1 MGLSRLDNFLKNT
14 RGNILY
20 VSPHDIDATDS
31 IDNQGNSLARPFRTI
46 QRALIESAR
55 FSYQKGIDNDR
66 FAKTTILL
74 YPGDHI
80 VDNRPGLIPEGSN
93 NFINRDGTL
102 TNNFP
107 PFDSTTN
114 FDLTSPN
121 NQLYK
126 FNSVHGGVI
135 VPRGT
140 SIVGYDLRKTKI
152 RPLYVP
158 SPTNDQIERS
168 AVFRVTGACYFWQF
182 TLFDADPNGQAYI
195 DYTTNQF
202 VPNFSHHKLTCF
214 EYADGKNGVTIDDD
228 FQTYKSDRTDLDMY
242 YEKIGLAYGQAS
254 GRDISPDYPSASVD
268 IQTNINEFRIVGS
281 IGEEV
286 GISSI
291 RAGDGIISTPTI
303 TVTTDTDLS
312 GVDVDTPIRIQGVN
326 ATGYDGP
333 FVISEVISST
343 EVKYQVQNPPS
354 DPLPGV
360 AGAKL
365 NIQSDTVTSASPY
378 IFNISLRSV
387 FGMNGLLADG
397 SKADGFKSMM
407 VAQFTGISLQKD
419 NAAFLKYDTET
430 GTYKD
435 ENASGNENLSTD
447 PLSKYKP
454 AYENYHIHV
463 ANDGYAQAVS
473 CFAIGYAAHFKTSS
487 GGDLSITNSNS
498 NFGGRALEA
507 TGFKR
512 DAFAQDDKGY
522 ISHIIPPKELEKE
535 PVTLEYGALDVSKI
549 ADVSVGVATTSAL
562 YLYQETIESSLPSYI
577 SQGYRIGAKNLDTLN
592 VILSDGSG
600 ITTEY
605 SARIVMPPTQATA
618 DEVSSKKQYSVQRSA
633 VGINSINSSVISLDT
648 NHKLLNGE
656 SVRILSDTGEIPDG
670 LEHDVVYFAITDTSF
685 SGITSAHQ
693 LKLARTLNDAI
704 SNSPIT
710 INSRGGSLTVESRV
724 SDKKSGDLG
733 HPVQY
738 DEVNSNW
745 YVQVSAAATENNI
758 HSTIVGL
765 GTTALGDA
773 TPRTFLKRDADNRN
787 LLDTIFRL
795 RYVIPQDVDGIA
807 RPPIDGNVLQESGGT
822 IAATN
827 AEVAKYFSPTTATL
841 SNTGELKNFRIISDA
856 FWNSNIANI
865 ETELPHDLQVGTE
878 VELINIKSTGNTVG
892 AAETGFNGFFTV
904 VGISSTKQFSVGLT
918 TDPGTFTNDIDSRD
932 TSLPHFSRKAYAG
945 TYGVYQ
951 TRTLQDY
958 EKDKSDGIYQLLIT
972 NSSNAPTVTP
982 YTDRRY
988 NQPITD
994 FYPRRD
1000 RDNPVSEAQAT
1011 KTFALPDSIGVT
1023 VVNDPEKSITK
1034 ESLNDGLKDFNI
1046 GIGITDF
1053 FDSSAVGTA
1062 VTFFTEHDHG
1072 LNRATKVSISVA
1084 GQGYGNGVAGTLYGA
1099 KLVGAAT
1106 STCGKHATAAI
1117 TVNSVGAITKVIL
1130 IDGGSA
1136 YGIGNTM
1143 YVAGTAT
1150 TTGFTQ
1156 AVVKVDEIYDNVG
1169 SSVGLDIL
1177 PKPYQNFN
1185 SFYRITGVEIGE
1197 DKKFTT
1203 GASVPIAGIEH
1214 DHESS
1219 TITGVGN
1226 TIASQATLIVTGKTV
1241 DIGSFSYDQTTGIGT
1256 VTTTGAHG
1264 YNPTDKFVI
1273 SGALDP
1279 TTSLPVSLYTGSF
1292 IVQDVISLT
1301 QFTTKIGVGTTT
1313 PAFTGTMMLYRPAFN
1328 PTGGNITAE
1337 NDQTSGRNVPQ
1348 YAGITTTLSS
1358 AVVNRT
1364 IDEISITN
1372 LDKNNLLIGDYL
1384 KVDNEIMRIKETV
1397 DTNPV
1402 KVFRGVLGTIRQ
1414 THLNGSVIRRI
1425 KPRPIEFRRNSLMRA
1440 SGHTFEYTGYGPGNY
1455 STSLPRRQTIDLSV
1469 RDRLNTISARDNGGV
1484 VNFTGMDDEGNF
1496 YIGNKKTSSS
1506 TGQVDSFDIP
1516 VPTTTGGASKQFS
1529 AEEGGFDIIDPLQA
1543 NIRRG
1548 ITVEG
1553 GTDGD
1558 ALSKFDGPVIFNN
1571 KLTSTSP
1578 EGIEATNVLIQ
1589 GDAKISRKFTVGLG
1603 TPTES
1608 GNSGDIVFRANPGD
1622 GEYVGWVYTTKN
1634 NWKKFGTIS
1643 PTGRDG
1649 FAFNE
1654 IGVSTESGAISV
1666 GNTVLNFVGSG
1677 LSITSVSDITSGI
1690 NTVTFTATNPET
1702 PANLNVSGITT
1713 LSGETNFDGAT
1724 SITGVVT
1731 FSGNIPVTV
1740 NSGAAFTGGLNTNQ
1754 LNVIGIATF
1763 GTIGTT
1769 NFGGSVSIGN
1779 SSDVTDRTITVL
1791 SGDNNN
1797 AGFEAMG
1804 NNDGRGYIYLSG
1816 GGINTSNTR
1825 GGGISF
1831 PGNLTPTFATGEVSE
1846 NINFYRKDAGVNE
1859 VLFSYP
1865 YDKNEVTFRSSITIN
1880 SDINVTGIATAG
1892 ISTATSLF
1900 TRDAEVVGVA
1910 TVGIVTATNSFAT
1923 NISASNNV
1931 TVGNDIVD
1939 SKGQTGISS
1948 AVLTSTS
1955 DGVQWASIGAILGS
1969 NVTISNQTS
1978 SKNGNGTTYVNTGD
1992 SMIFVSATIR
2002 VNSWGYYIVAEVD
2015 GNEVALSRD
2024 NGSAAAGN
2032 VWLNIQFFVPRGSS
2046 YKIESYNQNDV
2057 EQTDSTTKSW
2067 VEYTFG

>member
-20 VSPHDIDATDS
+20 VSPHDIDATDAV
-31 IDNQGNSLARPFRTI
+31 DNQGNSLARPFRTI

-66 FAKTTILL
+66 FGKTTILV

-80 VDNRPGLIPEGSN
+80 IDNRPGIIPEGSN

-102 TNNFP
+102 TNDFP
-107 PFDSTTN
+107 PLDSTTN

-158 SPTNDQIERS
+158 SPTNNQIERS
-168 AVFRVTGACYFWQF
+168 SIFRVTGACYFWQF
-182 TLFDADPNGQAYI
+182 TIFDADANGQAYI
-195 DYTTNQF
+195 DYTSNKF

-228 FQTYKSDRTDLDMY
+228 FQTFKSNRTDLDMY

-281 IGEEV
+281 VGEEV

-291 RAGDGIISTPTI
+291 KSGDGVISTSTI
-303 TVTTDTDLS
+303 TVTTDTSLP
-312 GVDVDTPIRIQGVN
+312 GVDVDTPIRISGVDGV
-326 ATGYDGP
+326 GYDGP

-343 EVKYQVQNPPS
+343 QVKYQVQNPPS
-354 DPLPGV
+354 DALPGV
-360 AGAKL
+360 ADAKL

-387 FGMNGLLADG
+387 FGMNGIFADG
-397 SKADGFKSMM
+397 DKADGFKSMM

-419 NAAFLKYDTET
+419 NNAFLKYDPVS
-430 GTYKD
+430 GTYRD
-435 ENASGNENLSTD
+435 QSASGNDNLSTD

-454 AYENYHIHV
+454 GYENYHIHT
-463 ANDGYAQAVS
+463 ANDAYAQAVS

-498 NFGGRALEA
+498 NFGARALEA

-512 DAFAQDDKGY
+512 TAFNQDDKGY
-522 ISHIIPPKELEKE
+522 VTHIIPPKNLEKE
-535 PVTLEYGALDVSKI
+535 PVTLEYNALDVSKI
-549 ADVSVGVATTSAL
+549 SGVVGVASTSAL
-562 YLYQETIESSLPSYI
+562 YLYQETIESSLPNYI

-605 SARIVMPPTQATA
+605 SARVVMPPTQGTTN
-618 DEVSSKKQYSVQRSA
+618 EVSSKKQYTVQRSA
-633 VGINSINSSVISLDT
+633 VGINSINSNTITLNSSHD
-648 NHKLLNGE
+648 LLNGE
-656 SVRILSDTGEIPDG
+656 TVRILSDTGEIPDG
-670 LEHDVVYFAITDTSF
+670 LENDVVYFAITSPTLDPDE
-685 SGITSAHQ
+685 I
-693 LKLARTLNDAI
+693 KLARTLNDAI
-704 SNSPIT
+704 SDSPIT
-710 INSRGGSLTVESRV
+710 LSSRGGSLTVESRV

-738 DEVNSNW
+738 DSTNNNW
-745 YVQVSAAATENNI
+745 YVQVSAASTENSI

-765 GTTALGDA
+765 GTTALGNA

-787 LLDTIFRL
+787 LLDTVFRL
-795 RYVIPQDVDGIA
+795 RYVIPQDVDDIA
-807 RPPIDGNVLQESGGT
+807 RPPIDGNVIQESSGT
-822 IAATN
+822 LAATN
-827 AEVAKYFSPTTATL
+827 AEVEKYFSPTTATL
-841 SNTGELKNFRIISDA
+841 SNTGELKNFRIISNA
-856 FWNSNIANI
+856 FWSSNIAQI
-865 ETELPHDLQVGTE
+865 ETEFPHDLQIGAE
-878 VELINIKSTGNTVG
+878 VEVINIKSTGNSVG
-892 AAETGFNGFFTV
+892 TANTGFNGAFTV
-904 VGISSTKQFSVGLT
+904 TGISSTKQFSVGLT
-918 TDPGTFTNDIDSRD
+918 TDPGTFSSDIDTRD
-932 TSLPHFSRKAYAG
+932 TSLPHFSRRAYAG
-945 TYGVYQ
+945 TYSVYQ
-951 TRTLQDY
+951 TRTLQEY

-972 NSSNAPTVTP
+972 NSSNTPTVEP

-988 NQPITD
+988 IQPISN
-994 FYPRRD
+994 FYPRID
-1000 RDNPVSEAQAT
+1000 RDNPISEAGPT
-1011 KTFALPDSIGVT
+1011 KTFALPDSLGVT
-1023 VVNDPEKSITK
+1023 VVNDPEKSISK

-1053 FDSSAVGTA
+1053 FDSTQVGTA
-1062 VTFFTEHDHG
+1062 VTFFTNLDHG
-1072 LNRATKVSISVA
+1072 LNRATKLSIDVS
-1084 GQGYGNGVAGTLYGA
+1084 GFGYGNGVAGTLYGA

-1117 TVNSVGAITKVIL
+1117 TVNSNGTITDVIL
-1130 IDGGSA
+1130 VDGGSA

-1143 YVAGTAT
+1143 YVTGTAT

-1156 AVVKVDEIYDNVG
+1156 AVVKVDEIYNNLG
-1169 SSVGLDIL
+1169 SSVGMDVL
-1177 PKPYQNFN
+1177 PKPYQSFN
-1185 SFYRITGVEIGE
+1185 TFYEITGISTGE
-1197 DKKFTT
+1197 DKKFTAKPAIPVLAVAPSGGTSTVT
-1203 GASVPIAGIEH
+1203 GI
-1214 DHESS
+1214 
-1219 TITGVGN
+1219 GN

-1241 DIGSFSYDQTTGIGT
+1241 DVSTFTYDNTTGIGT
-1256 VTTTGAHG
+1256 IITSSAHG
-1264 YNPTDKFVI
+1264 YNPTDKFVL
-1273 SGALDP
+1273 SGAVN
-1279 TTSLPVSLYTGSF
+1279 TSTFLPIPLYTNSF
-1292 IVQDVISLT
+1292 IVQDVSSLT
-1301 QFTTKIGVGTTT
+1301 QFTTKIGIGTTT
-1313 PAFTGTMMLYRPAFN
+1313 PAFGGSLKLYRPAFA

-1364 IDEISITN
+1364 GDEISITN

-1384 KVDNEIMRIKETV
+1384 KIDNEILRIKETV
-1397 DTNPV
+1397 SANPV

-1414 THLNGSVIRRI
+1414 THINGAIVRRI

-1455 STSLPRRQTIDLSV
+1455 STSLPSRQTIDLSI
-1469 RDRLNTISARDNGGV
+1469 RDRLNTISAKDNGGV

-1496 YIGNKKTSSS
+1496 YIGNKKTSSA

-1516 VPTTTGGASKQFS
+1516 IPTTTGGASKQFS

-1548 ITVEG
+1548 IIVEG

-1571 KLTSTSP
+1571 KVTSTSSK
-1578 EGIEATNVLIQ
+1578 GIEASSVFIQ
-1589 GDAKISRKFTVGLG
+1589 GNATISRKFTVGVG
-1603 TPTES
+1603 TPVDS
-1608 GNSGDIVFRANPGD
+1608 GNAGDVVFRANPGD
-1622 GEYVGWVYTTKN
+1622 GEYVGWIYTTKN
-1634 NWKKFGTIS
+1634 NWKKFGTIAPS
-1643 PTGRDG
+1643 GRDG

-1654 IGVSTESGAISV
+1654 IGVSTSSGAVSV

-1677 LSITSVSDITSGI
+1677 LTITSVSDIVSGI
-1690 NTVTFTATNPET
+1690 NTITFSATDPT
-1702 PANLNVSGITT
+1702 SPGSLNVTGITT

-1731 FSGNIPVTV
+1731 FSGTAPITANA
-1740 NSGAAFTGGLNTNQ
+1740 GAAFTGGLNTNQ

-1769 NFGGSVSIGN
+1769 GFDGNVSIGN
-1779 SSDVTDRTITVL
+1779 SAEVVDRTLTIL
-1791 SGDNNN
+1791 SGDANN
-1797 AGFEAMG
+1797 AGLEAMG
-1804 NNDGRGYIYLSG
+1804 NNNGRGYIYLSG
-1816 GGINTSNTR
+1816 GGITTSNTR

-1831 PGNLTPTFATGEVSE
+1831 PGNLSPAFATGEQEDNV
-1846 NINFYRKDAGVNE
+1846 NFYRKNAGVNE
-1859 VLFSYP
+1859 VLFYYP
-1865 YDKNEVTFRSSITIN
+1865 YDKNEVTFRSSVVIDN
-1880 SDINVTGIATAG
+1880 DISVSGIATAG
-1892 ISTATSLF
+1892 ISTATSSF
-1900 TRDAEVVGVA
+1900 TKDAEVVGVA
-1910 TVGIVTATNSFAT
+1910 TVGILTATSSFAT

-1948 AVLTSTS
+1948 AILASTS
-1955 DGVQWASIGAILGS
+1955 SGVQWASIGAILGA
-1969 NVTISNQTS
+1969 NVTITNQTG
-1978 SKNGNGTTYVNTGD
+1978 SKNGNGTTYTNTSD
-1992 SMIFVSATIR
+1992 SIIYVSATIR
-2002 VNSWGYYIVAEVD
+2002 TASWGYYIVAEVD
-2015 GNEVALSRD
+2015 GTEVAIDRD
-2024 NGSAAAGN
+2024 NGSAQAGN
-2032 VWLNIQFFVPRGSS
+2032 VWLTVGFYVPRGSS
-2046 YKIESYNQNDV
+2046 YKIESYDQNDV
-2057 EQTDSTTKSW
+2057 EVTNSTTRNW

>member
-20 VSPHDIDATDS
+20 VSPHDIDATDAVE
-31 IDNQGNSLARPFRTI
+31 NQGNSLARPFRTI
-46 QRALIESAR
+46 QRALIEAAR
-55 FSYQKGIDNDR
+55 FSYQRGIDNDR
-66 FAKTTILL
+66 FGKTTILV

-80 VDNRPGLIPEGSN
+80 IDNRPGIIPDGSN
-93 NFINRDGTL
+93 NYINRDGTL
-102 TNNFP
+102 TNDFP

-182 TLFDADPNGQAYI
+182 TLFDADPNGQAYL
-195 DYTTNQF
+195 DYTTNKF

-228 FQTYKSDRTDLDMY
+228 FQTFKSDRTDLDMY
-242 YEKIGLAYGQAS
+242 YEKIGLAYGSAS
-254 GRDISPDYPSASVD
+254 GRDISPDYPSAAID

-281 IGEEV
+281 TGEEV

-291 RAGDGIISTPTI
+291 KAGDGVVSTSVV
-303 TVTTDTDLS
+303 TVTTDTALS

-326 ATGYDGP
+326 STGYDGP
-333 FVISEVISST
+333 FVISEVVSST

-354 DPLPGV
+354 DALPGV

-387 FGMNGLLADG
+387 FGMNGIFADG
-397 SKADGFKSMM
+397 DKADGFKSMM

-419 NAAFLKYDTET
+419 NDAFLKYDTVS

-435 ENASGNENLSTD
+435 SSASGNENLSTD
-447 PLSKYKP
+447 PLAKYKP
-454 AYENYHIHV
+454 EYENYHIHT
-463 ANDGYAQAVS
+463 ANDAYAQAVS

-512 DAFAQDDKGY
+512 TSFTQDDKGY
-522 ISHIIPPKELEKE
+522 ITHIIPPKELEKE

-549 ADVSVGVATTSAL
+549 ADVAVGVASTSAL
-562 YLYQETIESSLPSYI
+562 YLYQETIESSLPDYI

-605 SARIVMPPTQATA
+605 SARVVMPPTQGTT
-618 DEVSSKKQYSVQRSA
+618 DEVSSKKQYTVTRSA
-633 VGINSINSSVISLDT
+633 VGINSVNSNVITIDSS
-648 NHKLLNGE
+648 HKLLNGE
-656 SVRILSDTGEIPDG
+656 TVRIQSDTGEIPDG
-670 LEHDVVYFAITDTSF
+670 LEHDVVYFAIT
-685 SGITSAHQ
+685 SGTGISSDNQ

-704 SNSPIT
+704 SDAEVT
-710 INSRGGSLTVESRV
+710 INSRGGTLTVESRV

-738 DEVNSNW
+738 DTVNSNW
-745 YVQVSAAATENNI
+745 YVQVSAAATENTI
-758 HSTIVGL
+758 HSTIVGM
-765 GTTALGDA
+765 GTTTLGDA

-807 RPPIDGNVLQESGGT
+807 RPPIDGNILQESAGT
-822 IAATN
+822 IAATD
-827 AEVAKYFSPTTATL
+827 AEVAKHFNPTSATL
-841 SNTGELKNFRIISDA
+841 SNTGELKNFRFITNATWD
-856 FWNSNIANI
+856 SNTAQI
-865 ETELPHDLQVGTE
+865 ETELPHDLQVGTD
-878 VELINIKSTGNTVG
+878 VELINIKSSVNTVG
-892 AAETGFNGFFTV
+892 TANTGFNGTFTV
-904 VGISSTKQFSVGLT
+904 TGISSTKQFSVGLT
-918 TDPGTFTNDIDSRD
+918 TDPGTFTSDIDTRD
-932 TSLPHFSRKAYAG
+932 VNLPHFSRKSYAG

-951 TRTLQDY
+951 TRTLQEY
-958 EKDKSDGIYQLLIT
+958 KQNEADGIYQLLIT
-972 NSSNAPTVTP
+972 NSSNSPTVTP
-982 YTDRRY
+982 YTDLRF
-988 NQPITD
+988 NQPIID
-994 FYPRRD
+994 FYPRLD
-1000 RDNPVSEAQAT
+1000 RDNPVSEAGPT
-1011 KTFALPDSIGVT
+1011 KTFALPDSLGVT
-1023 VVNDPEKSITK
+1023 VVNDPEKSVSK

-1053 FDSSAVGTA
+1053 FDSTSVGTA
-1062 VTFFTEHDHG
+1062 VTFFSKYDHG
-1072 LNRATKVSISVA
+1072 LNRATKVSISEA
-1084 GQGYGNGVAGTLYGA
+1084 GTGYGNGVAGTLYGA

-1117 TVNSVGAITKVIL
+1117 TVNSSGVITKVIL
-1130 IDGGSA
+1130 VDGGSA

-1143 YVAGTAT
+1143 YVTGTAT

-1156 AVVKVDEIYDNVG
+1156 AVVRVDEIYDNVG
-1169 SSVGLDIL
+1169 SSVGMDVL

-1185 SFYRITGVEIGE
+1185 SFYRITGVEVGE
-1197 DKKFTT
+1197 DKKFTAT
-1203 GASVPIAGIEH
+1203 SAAPVVGVSPAGGT
-1214 DHESS
+1214 S
-1219 TITGVGN
+1219 TVTGVGN

-1241 DIGSFSYDQTTGIGT
+1241 DVGSFSYDRTTGIGT
-1256 VTTTGAHG
+1256 VTTNTAHG
-1264 YNPTDKFVI
+1264 YNATDKFVL
-1273 SGALDP
+1273 SGALD
-1279 TTSLPVSLYTGSF
+1279 TVTSLPIPLYTNSF
-1292 IVQDVISLT
+1292 IVQDVASLT

-1313 PAFTGTMMLYRPAFN
+1313 PGFTGTLRLYRPAFA

-1364 IDEISITN
+1364 IDEINVTD
-1372 LDKNNLLIGDYL
+1372 LDKNNILIGDYL
-1384 KVDNEIMRIKETV
+1384 QIDNEIVRVKETV
-1397 DTNPV
+1397 GANPV

-1414 THLNGSVIRRI
+1414 THLNGAVIRRI

-1455 STSLPRRQTIDLSV
+1455 STSLPSRQTITLSN

-1516 VPTTTGGASKQFS
+1516 IPTTTGGASKQFS

-1548 ITVEG
+1548 ISVEG

-1571 KLTSTSP
+1571 KLTSTSSK
-1578 EGIEATNVLIQ
+1578 GIEATNVLIQ
-1589 GDAKISRKFTVGLG
+1589 GDATISRKFTVGLG

-1622 GEYVGWVYTTKN
+1622 GEYVGWVYTNKN
-1634 NWKKFGTIS
+1634 NWKKFGTIA
-1643 PTGRDG
+1643 PAGRDG

-1654 IGVSTESGAISV
+1654 IGVSTEGGTVSV

-1702 PANLNVSGITT
+1702 PTNLSVSGITT

-1731 FSGNIPVTV
+1731 FSASAPITANA
-1740 NSGAAFTGGLNTNQ
+1740 GAAFTGGLFTNE
-1754 LNVIGIATF
+1754 LNVLGIATF

-1769 NFGGSVSIGN
+1769 GFSGNVSIGN
-1779 SSDVTDRTITVL
+1779 SSEVVDRTITVL
-1791 SGDNNN
+1791 SGDANN

-1804 NNDGRGYIYLSG
+1804 NNNGRGYIYLSG
-1816 GGINTSNTR
+1816 GNLNTANTR
-1825 GGGISF
+1825 GGGISY
-1831 PGNLTPTFATGEVSE
+1831 PGDLSPTFATGEE
-1846 NINFYRKDAGVNE
+1846 ADNINFYRKNAGVNE
-1859 VLFSYP
+1859 VLFYYP
-1865 YDKNEVTFRSSITIN
+1865 YDENEVTFRSSIVVN
-1880 SDINVTGIATAG
+1880 NNINVTGIATA
-1892 ISTATSLF
+1892 TELF
-1900 TRDAEVVGVA
+1900 TRSIDASSMVGA
-1910 TVGIVTATNSFAT
+1910 ALTVGLVTCSGSVNAVSVAATDVQ
-1923 NISASNNV
+1923 IK
-1931 TVGNDIVD
+1931 NDIID

-1948 AVLTSTS
+1948 AILASTS
-1955 DGVQWASIGAILGS
+1955 SGVQWASIGAILGA
-1969 NVTISNQTS
+1969 NVTITDRTS
-1978 SKNGNGTTYVNTGD
+1978 TRNGNGTEYTNTSD
-1992 SMIFVSATIR
+1992 SILFVSATIR
-2002 VNSWGYYIVAEVD
+2002 VNTWGYYIVAEVD
-2015 GNEVALSRD
+2015 GTEVALDRD
-2024 NGSAAAGN
+2024 NGSAQAGN
-2032 VWLNIQFFVPRGSS
+2032 VWLNVQFFVPRGST
-2046 YKIESYNQNDV
+2046 YKIETYDQNDV
-2057 EQTDSTTKSW
+2057 ERTNSTTKAW
-2067 VEYTFG
+2067 AEYTFG